1 MKTIDNTIKALQTGL
16 TELGVAK
23 GIKNIESW
31 METLEKEEFRG
42 AKTIH
47 DNLAKLKRQLESDD
61 SDGETVSEL
70 LNKLAE
76 ETKRAASHANGQ
88 EEKIAQL
95 GEMLSSA
102 TAELS
107 E

>member
-16 TELGVAK
+16 TDLGVNK
-23 GIKNIESW
+23 GIKNIEGW
-31 METLEKEEFRG
+31 METLEQEEFRG
-42 AKTIH
+42 AKAIH
-47 DNLAKLKRQLESDD
+47 DNLGKLKRKLESDD
-61 SDGETVSEL
+61 SDGESVAEL
-70 LNKLAE
+70 LNKLAD

-95 GEMLSSA
+95 GEMLSSS

-107 E
+107 K